1 MMSHYTNVKGMIW
14 TTGYEGESESK
25 TKHQ

>member
-1 MMSHYTNVKGMIW
+1 MSHYTNVKGMIW